1 MHMYACV
8 HVQQV
13 TQVQQEVVEKR
24 KELRAHTHVHTHIR
38 AYTQVQQEVVE
49 KRKELRTLEKLMVK
63 LLDVSMRAVL

>member
-1 MHMYACV
+1 MRACAAGDAGAAGGGREAEGAARPYTRAYAY
-8 HVQQV
+8 
-13 TQVQQEVVEKR
+13 
-24 KELRAHTHVHTHIR
+24 THIR